1 MYDAIEPAAGPEAGG
16 HDGSGHDG
24 MGHHPSEGGGFIDSL
39 SEADRDMA
47 ASHGWRD
54 TAGILEGYR
63 SLEDRLSGALQVPG
77 EEAGSEEQAAFYAD
91 VSSRWT
97 PKDGYRFKM
106 PEALP
111 ENFPYDQAFAQEAG
125 DWFKEA
131 GLHPEAAQKLHD
143 RWVGKMAEQF
153 SAHEEAAFDAAQ
165 KQGEAAEAA
174 HLSLVRE
181 YGEPDSDG
189 YQNAVAKADRAL
201 STLKTA
207 GVDLTGWFA
216 EKGALTTAGSDG
228 LQQVTDPVA
237 VKLLAFIH
245 DSAFSEDGLNG
256 FGAGG
261 EGGNPFET
269 GNPDLRQQSDL
280 LENSPL
286 RARQMIVAA
295 GRDPRL
301 FGL

>member
-24 MGHHPSEGGGFIDSL
+24 MGHRPSEGGGFIDGL
-39 SEADRDMA
+39 SDADRDMA
-47 ASHGWRD
+47 ASYGWRD
-54 TAGILEGYR
+54 TAGILESYR
-63 SLEDRLSGALQVPG
+63 SLEDRLSGALRVPG

-106 PEALP
+106 PETLP

-153 SAHEEAAFDAAQ
+153 SAQEEAAFDAAQ
-165 KQGEAAEAA
+165 KQGQAAEAA

-189 YQNAVAKADRAL
+189 YQNAIAKADRAL

-228 LQQVTDPVA
+228 LQQVTDPW
-237 VKLLAFIH
+237 
-245 DSAFSEDGLNG
+245 
-256 FGAGG
+256 
-261 EGGNPFET
+261 
-269 GNPDLRQQSDL
+269 R
-280 LENSPL
+280 
-286 RARQMIVAA
+286 
-295 GRDPRL
+295 
-301 FGL
+301 